1 MINNLILK
9 SHEDGDEIN
18 DADNDCND
26 KEFDPMF
33 HEDGEKSDD
42 IDCDRNY
49 EEFDPEK
56 FFGVGGGFNDIGCD
70 SDEEGFDPE
79 MFHGDGD
86 GFDGIGCD
94 YYNNDYEKSDSMRFH
109 VFSKNHQ
116 KLHSYCFMQGNTD
129 GLLIVSVI
137 LDTRCQKNLAF
148 FCKGSNYDY
157 DFIIKQL
164 VEEFEGQFECLGENT
179 EKYATFSIAVEKQE
193 NRKTLQYKI
202 RFIDSIR
209 FMASSCLSLADN
221 LTEGLHQGNC
231 QDCKLN
237 I

>member
-1 MINNLILK
+1 MIAMINNLILT

-18 DADNDCND
+18 NADNDCND

-33 HEDGEKSDD
+33 HENVEKSDD

-56 FFGVGGGFNDIGCD
+56 FFRDGGGFDDIGCD
-70 SDEEGFDPE
+70 SDEEGFEPE
-79 MFHGDGD
+79 MLHGDGD

-94 YYNNDYEKSDSMRFH
+94 YYNNDYEEYDSMRFH

-129 GLLIVSVI
+129 GLLIISVI
-137 LDTRCQKNLAF
+137 LDTSFQKNLLF

-164 VEEFEGQFECLGENT
+164 AEEFVGQFECLGENT
-179 EKYATFSIAVEKQE
+179 EKYTTFSIAIEKQE
-193 NRKTLQYKI
+193 NRRQYSTK
-202 RFIDSIR
+202 
-209 FMASSCLSLADN
+209 
-221 LTEGLHQGNC
+221 
-231 QDCKLN
+231 
-237 I
+237 